1 MSLTSWCVYLMTD
14 RNTQALQQSWMP
26 QLPLK
31 LRSLWPSSVKPESP
45 LAVQDATTS
54 LLHIPGEN
62 KDQFHQLTVLKKSS
76 RKAWDCSLLVLLKD
90 SKYLTFTILTFPL
103 SF

>member
-1 MSLTSWCVYLMTD
+1 MTD
-14 RNTQALQQSWMP
+14 QNTQAPQQSWMP
-26 QLPLK
+26 QLPPEM
-31 LRSLWPSSVKPESP
+31 RNPWPSSVKSEPP

-62 KDQFHQLTVLKKSS
+62 TDRFHQLTVLKKSS